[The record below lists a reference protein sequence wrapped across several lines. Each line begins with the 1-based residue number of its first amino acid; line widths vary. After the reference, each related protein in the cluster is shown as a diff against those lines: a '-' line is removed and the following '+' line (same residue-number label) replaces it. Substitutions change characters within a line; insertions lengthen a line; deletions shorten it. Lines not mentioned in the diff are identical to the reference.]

1 MGFKENL
8 KAELAY
14 SGILIKELS
23 SLSGVNIH
31 TLNNYLSKRGQL
43 PSVEAGVKIA
53 RALGVSAEYL
63 VFGDEYEREEV
74 RENGEIRAIIKIAKK
89 LNNEKRR
96 FALEMM
102 ELLTRTLNTKS

>member
-14 SGILIKELS
+14 SGMLVKELS
-23 SLSGVNIH
+23 ALSGVNLH
-31 TLNNYLSKRGQL
+31 SLNNYLSKRGQF

-53 RALGVSAEYL
+53 QALGVSAEFL
-63 VFGDEYEREEV
+63 VFGEEGEREDV
-74 RENGEIRAIIKIAKK
+74 KTNGEIRAITRIARQ
-89 LNNEKRR
+89 LDDEKRR

-102 ELLTRTLNTKS
+102 KLLTGAVNIKP